1 MPKGEPRMLQVK
13 EMFTLVRLNKR
24 KKSTVLL
31 AVCLIS
37 FAQTGIAFAGNVLK
51 VAYAVEADFGDLN
64 DDSYLYS
71 ETFPVGTS
79 EAISAKK
86 KITGLAKSSAT
97 KSKFMLACKANDS
110 YNARVKVV
118 DARGGTAGLSNLR
131 SISVINVKVS
141 ENFADL
147 PDYTEEEAALLD
159 EEYFYY
165 SDYPDF
171 VEDGY
176 VYYSIEATCLFS
188 GTVSLISS
196 NSYRIYINGSA
207 GPEYSKSEFDKMKW
221 SIRLV
226 DI

>member
-1 MPKGEPRMLQVK
+1 MTSIKSKRY
-13 EMFTLVRLNKR
+13 LVIF
-24 KKSTVLL
+24 
-31 AVCLIS
+31 AVCLFSI
-37 FAQTGIAFAGNVLK
+37 AQMGTSFAGNVLK
-51 VAYAVEADFGDLN
+51 VTYVVEADTGDL
-64 DDSYLYS
+64 DDSSSLYTD
-71 ETFPVGTS
+71 TFPVGTVDAS
-79 EAISAKK
+79 SAKK
-86 KITGLAKSSAT
+86 RMATVSKSNAT
-97 KSKFMLACKANDS
+97 KSKLILACKANDS

-131 SISVINVKVS
+131 SVSVTNIKVY
-141 ENFADL
+141 ENLRDL
-147 PDYTEEEAALLD
+147 PEYTEEEAALLD

-165 SDYPDF
+165 ADYPDY

>member
-1 MPKGEPRMLQVK
+1 MNLKDV
-13 EMFTLVRLNKR
+13 FTRVRLSKGKNFL
-24 KKSTVLL
+24 VIL
-31 AVCLIS
+31 AVCLFSI
-37 FAQTGIAFAGNVLK
+37 AQTGTSYAGNVLK

-64 DDSYLYS
+64 DDAYVYS
-71 ETFPVGTS
+71 ETFPVGTL

-86 KITGLAKSSAT
+86 MITGMAKSSAT
-97 KSKFMLACKANDS
+97 KSKLMLACKANDS

-131 SISVINVKVS
+131 SVTVINIKVY
-141 ENFADL
+141 ENLTDL
-147 PDYTEEEAALLD
+147 PEYTEEEAALLD

-165 SDYPDF
+165 ADYPDF
-171 VEDGY
+171 IENGY
-176 VYYSIEATCLFS
+176 VYYAVQATCLFS
-188 GTVSLISS
+188 GKVSLISS